1 MSSRTTATTPVFSSA
16 GFDLDDIKTSSDGN
30 SDHVVLELGGGTT
43 TVPSTTSEQK
53 IQPTDNQDNKREAI
67 PDVLALAEEYKK
79 QGNEAFQ
86 QQNWEL
92 ALEHYTAAI
101 NAAPPGSL
109 TGDEL
114 LKLRDDWMEQQSLEM
129 RRKLNEEEEKR
140 REARRKQKEAEK
152 NNGTASATAQNEENV
167 DDNDE
172 DKKSKQES
180 PPTFQ
185 APPYEHAEK
194 VAVYY
199 CNRAAVLLHL
209 QRYTD
214 AIRDADVAIL
224 WNPHYTKAY
233 MRRCTAYEQSDKT
246 DLALADAK
254 AAMQLDP
261 TNKLIQQ
268 TVRRL
273 QKIEDERLEKLKTE
287 TLDKLKDLGNSILGN
302 FGLSLD
308 NFKAEKDP
316 NTGSY
321 SISFN
326 QK

>member
-30 SDHVVLELGGGTT
+30 HDNVVLELGGGTT
-43 TVPSTTSEQK
+43 TVTSESES
-53 IQPTDNQDNKREAI
+53 QPKHNNDNKSEAI
-67 PDVLALAEEYKK
+67 PDLLAPAEEFKK

-114 LKLRDDWMEQQSLEM
+114 LKLRDEWMEQQSLEM

-140 REARRKQKEAEK
+140 REARRKQKEAETK
-152 NNGTASATAQNEENV
+152 NGAASAAAQN
-167 DDNDE
+167 DDKDDDDE
-172 DKKSKQES
+172 DKQKQE
-180 PPTFQ
+180 PPPKFK

-209 QRYTD
+209 QRYHD

-233 MRRCTAYEQSDKT
+233 MRRCTAYEQTDKT

-261 TNKLIQQ
+261 TNKMIQQ

-273 QKIEDERLEKLKTE
+273 QKLEDERLEKLKTE